1 MRIAV
6 IHGQMHHGST
16 YHAVHQLLE
25 HYRTLDGSVQI
36 NEFFLPKDGPDH
48 CVGCYQC
55 FNKGEQFCP
64 HYDKVGP
71 IVAAMEQADLVVIGS
86 PTYAFEMTGQLKT
99 LLDHLGYMWLSHRPN
114 GHMFRKQGVVVSTTA
129 GAGAKNV
136 VKSLKRQLFWIG
148 ISQVHSLAFRV
159 GARNWQEVN
168 EKTRRHIA
176 IRTRQTAV
184 QTAGRVGQAGPT
196 WKERFM
202 FGIMRKMQGGNTW
215 AAHDRAHWETRG
227 WLGKTRPWKV
237 NRTKTKPVHERQQLV
252 QDSLEHTNESKE
264 R

>member
-6 IHGQMHHGST
+6 VHGQMHRGST

-25 HYRTLDGSVQI
+25 HYRTLDAEIEVK
-36 NEFFLPKDGPDH
+36 EFFLPKDGPDY

-55 FNKGEQFCP
+55 FNKGESYCP
-64 HYDKVGP
+64 HYDKVEP

-99 LLDHLGYMWLSHRPN
+99 LFDHLSYMWLSHRPN
-114 GHMFRKQGVVVSTTA
+114 GQMFCKQGVVVSTTA
-129 GAGAKNV
+129 GAGVKNV
-136 VKSLKRQLFWIG
+136 VKSLKRQLFWLG
-148 ISQVHSLAFRV
+148 ISQVHGLGFRV

-176 IRTRQTAV
+176 KCTRRVAGLTA
-184 QTAGRVGQAGPT
+184 ARVGKGGPT

-202 FGIMRKMQGGNTW
+202 FGIMRKMQAGNTW
-215 AAHDRAHWETRG
+215 AAHDRAHWGKHG
-227 WLGKTRPWKV
+227 WLGKIRPW
-237 NRTKTKPVHERQQLV
+237 RTAAAASPAQAMAQTQMQSQDQVHSR
-252 QDSLEHTNESKE
+252 